1 MAVTIE
7 SAQHIID
14 DDDNDVALKNY
25 SDESGQRRVH
35 ATLIDKDSSQRLP
48 GASSRSLPLTSKQSI
63 SNNELV
69 THADLLSAN
78 PSSEGEPNNSDC
90 RLGGILCQNDKS
102 VSLTSIDS
110 GRRKKRRQDGKALPM
125 EDDPAVNNLQ
135 PQSGGQVCRISV
147 CVCVYFGRV
156 LSSGWWKKW
165 LATTD
170 D

>member
-1 MAVTIE
+1 MTNGITTVVEPLPVFITAGNAVESKRAEHDLIWATAATCWTSSWLCNGCVAVTIE

-69 THADLLSAN
+69 THADLFSAN
-78 PSSEGEPNNSDC
+78 PSSEGAEQF
-90 RLGGILCQNDKS
+90 RLS
-102 VSLTSIDS
+102 V
-110 GRRKKRRQDGKALPM
+110 GRKFYAKMTNRL
-125 EDDPAVNNLQ
+125 V
-135 PQSGGQVCRISV
+135 
-147 CVCVYFGRV
+147 
-156 LSSGWWKKW
+156 
-165 LATTD
+165 
-170 D
+170 